1 MAMLVDMDIFDN
13 NSGILVHQCNA
24 MGVMGAGIAKEIR
37 SRFPVVFRKYKKAY
51 DDAELYLGFAQIVDV
66 DENLSVCN
74 LIGQT
79 YYGRGKNFTDYD
91 AVRQGLREVGKYA
104 KEANK
109 KIYIPYMMS
118 CGLAGGDWGMIL
130 QIIDEEVPDAIICR
144 KPGL

>member
-1 MAMLVDMDIFDN
+1 MATLVDMDIFDN
-13 NSGILVHQCNA
+13 KAGILVHQCNA

-37 SRFPVVFRKYKKAY
+37 NRFPIAYRKYKKAY
-51 DDAELYLGFAQIVDV
+51 DDNELYLGLAQIVNV
-66 DENLSVCN
+66 DENFSVCN

-104 KEANK
+104 TENNK

-118 CGLAGGDWGMIL
+118 CGLAGGDWGIIL
-130 QIIDEEVPDAIICR
+130 QIIDEEVPNAIICR